1 MLKQRR
7 NYFTLSLDARK
18 FICVLSETAKSTS
31 PSTPD
36 PQVKVTLV
44 TVRKLTLFQ
53 SIKYTTKA
61 QHNTFRIIYK

>member
-44 TVRKLTLFQ
+44 TVRKLTYSVSEYKVYNQ
-53 SIKYTTKA
+53 GTAQYT
-61 QHNTFRIIYK
+61 